1 MRKRRRE
8 AAGEGIAYGADQLPR
23 WRPALESPRH
33 TPRPCLH
40 SHIVYSSRYIQFV
53 TCPIQKCCTVHTVH
67 TYGPNCRSVWQA
79 AGVLGDSLW
88 TGMGVPRHSLLAPA
102 PSPDTVGWWGV
113 LVASVADA
121 ALLVDAAAGRGGVLT
136 TQTTLHREVLDFL
149 APPSTRGGRSPLA
162 DLSSSVLSEGR
173 MVMDAL
179 TAAGAPSGK
188 TIWSQGATPHPS
200 MLPRAC
206 QPPSRPATYSPPPRR
221 SSTRPTAMGCG
232 SYDAAAAASTTVA
245 NLISFAS
252 CSERRGTSRMKRKN
266 ANEKL

>member
-1 MRKRRRE
+1 MDWHGRAAAQPPRARTIARHSGVVGCAGGVGRRR
-8 AAGEGIAYGADQLPR
+8 G
-23 WRPALESPRH
+23 PA
-33 TPRPCLH
+33 
-40 SHIVYSSRYIQFV
+40 
-53 TCPIQKCCTVHTVH
+53 
-67 TYGPNCRSVWQA
+67 
-79 AGVLGDSLW
+79 
-88 TGMGVPRHSLLAPA
+88 
-102 PSPDTVGWWGV
+102 
-113 LVASVADA
+113 
-121 ALLVDAAAGRGGVLT
+121 VDAAAGRGGVLT